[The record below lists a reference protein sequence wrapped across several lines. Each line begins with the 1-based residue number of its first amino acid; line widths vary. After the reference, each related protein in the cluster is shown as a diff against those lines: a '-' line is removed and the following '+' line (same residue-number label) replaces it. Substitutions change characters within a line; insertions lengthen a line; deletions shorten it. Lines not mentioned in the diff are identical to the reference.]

1 MNKCQIVGNL
11 TRDPELRSTQ
21 SGIAV
26 CTFTVA
32 VNRRNQGAKAE
43 QQADFFRVTAW
54 RGLGETCS
62 KYLAKGRKVAVCG
75 SVSAVP
81 YTAQDG
87 TARASLELTA
97 DDVEFLSPKG
107 EPQEQHAQYTA
118 AQKTDAQTGFVQV
131 ESDELPL

>member
-1 MNKCQIVGNL
+1 M
-11 TRDPELRSTQ
+11 RDPELRSTQ

-32 VNRRNQGAKAE
+32 VNRRNTGAKAG
-43 QQADFFRVTAW
+43 QPDADFFRVTAW

-62 KYLAKGRKVAVCG
+62 KFLSKGRKVAVCG

-107 EPQEQHAQYTA
+107 EQEHSA
-118 AQKTDAQTGFVQV
+118 APRQDAQTGMVQV
-131 ESDELPL
+131 ESDELPF

>member
-32 VNRRNQGAKAE
+32 VNRRNTGAKAE
-43 QQADFFRVTAW
+43 QQADYFRVTAW

-107 EPQEQHAQYTA
+107 EQHEQPHIDQ
-118 AQKTDAQTGFVQV
+118 QSGMVQV
-131 ESDELPL
+131 DDNDLPF

>member
-1 MNKCQIVGNL
+1 MNKVFIVGNL

-32 VNRRNQGAKAE
+32 VNRRQKSAQAG
-43 QQADFFRVTAW
+43 QPDADFFRVTAW
-54 RGLGETCS
+54 RGLGEACS

-107 EPQEQHAQYTA
+107 EQQEHSA
-118 AQKTDAQTGFVQV
+118 APRQDAQTGMVQV
-131 ESDELPL
+131 DDDELPFE

>member
-21 SGIAV
+21 SGISV

-43 QQADFFRVTAW
+43 QQADYFRVTAW

-75 SVSAVP
+75 SVAAVP

-107 EPQEQHAQYTA
+107 EQEQHAQYA
-118 AQKTDAQTGFVQV
+118 AAPKTDAQTGFVQV
-131 ESDELPL
+131 ESDELPF